1 MNENSTQIQP
11 KKKMS
16 ILKKILIGIGVL
28 IGFLI
33 LMAIL
38 FPLDYY
44 KEGVDSYNKKDYKK
58 AYEYLSNVKPDD
70 KNYSDAIA
78 KINEIK
84 PIIDS
89 LELAEEN
96 AKAEKKAEKENEK
109 LAKKEE
115 KEVEEN
121 PALAFP
127 TEQQEFISTIEQF
140 SKEYESADNELKK
153 SAIRTK
159 RGEAFKS
166 VLKNSR
172 NFSNWVGIVKT
183 METTRKGK
191 ANFGVEIE
199 GTGITLS
206 NMNNELSDMFDN
218 TLIEQ
223 NSPLYQTISELKK
236 GDKVFVSG
244 EFLKSINND
253 YIYELS
259 MTEGG
264 SMENPDF
271 IVKFKDVK
279 K

>member
-11 KKKMS
+11 KKKVS
-16 ILKKILIGIGVL
+16 ILKKILIGIGAL
-28 IGFLI
+28 LGFLI
-33 LMAIL
+33 LIAIL

-58 AYEYLSNVKPDD
+58 AYEFLSNVKPEDE
-70 KNYSDAIA
+70 NYRDAIA

-84 PIIDS
+84 PIVDS
-89 LELAEEN
+89 LEFAKEN
-96 AKAEKKAEKENEK
+96 AKAEKNAEKENQK
-109 LAKKEE
+109 LAKEEE
-115 KEVEEN
+115 KQVKEN
-121 PALAFP
+121 PALAYP
-127 TEQQEFISTIEQF
+127 TEQQRFISTIEKF
-140 SKEYESADNELKK
+140 SKEYESAENELKK

-159 RGEAFKS
+159 RGEEFKS
-166 VLKNSR
+166 VLKNTR
-172 NFSNWVGIVKT
+172 NFTNWVGIVKT
-183 METTRKGK
+183 METTSKGK
-191 ANFGVEIE
+191 ATFGVEIE

-206 NMNNELSDMFDN
+206 NMNNEFSDMFEN
-218 TLIEQ
+218 TLIQQ

>member
-1 MNENSTQIQP
+1 MNETFTQNQP
-11 KKKMS
+11 KKKKS
-16 ILKKILIGIGVL
+16 IFKKILIGIGAL
-28 IGFLI
+28 IAFLI

-44 KEGVDSYNKKDYKK
+44 KEGMDAYNKKDYKK
-58 AYEYLSNVKPDD
+58 AYEYLNNVKPED

-84 PIIDS
+84 PIVDS
-89 LELAEEN
+89 LNLAQEN
-96 AKAEKKAEKENEK
+96 AKAEKKAEKENAK
-109 LAKKEE
+109 LAKAEE
-115 KEVEEN
+115 KELKEN
-121 PALAFP
+121 PALDYPA
-127 TEQQEFISTIEQF
+127 EQQEFISTIQQF
-140 SKEYESADNELKK
+140 SKEYENADNELKK

-166 VLKNSR
+166 ILKNSR
-172 NFSNWVGIVKT
+172 SFNNWVGIVKT
-183 METTRKGK
+183 METTSKGK
-191 ANFGVEIE
+191 ANFGVEIQ

-206 NMNNELSDMFDN
+206 NMNNELSDMFEN

-223 NSPLYQTISELKK
+223 SSPLYQTISELKK

-244 EFLKSINND
+244 DFLKSINND
-253 YIYELS
+253 YIYVLS

-271 IVKFKDVK
+271 IVKFKEVK